1 MGRGGKRQLLAQ
13 IEQHLPPPSF
23 STYYEPFL
31 GGGAVLFHLQPAR
44 AVVNDINAELINVY
58 EVIRSDCPGLLADLK
73 KNTTTRQSIFIV

>member
-1 MGRGGKRQLLAQ
+1 MGRGEKAAFGPDRAA
-13 IEQHLPPPSF
+13 PSPPSF

-73 KNTTTRQSIFIV
+73 KTPQRGRVFL